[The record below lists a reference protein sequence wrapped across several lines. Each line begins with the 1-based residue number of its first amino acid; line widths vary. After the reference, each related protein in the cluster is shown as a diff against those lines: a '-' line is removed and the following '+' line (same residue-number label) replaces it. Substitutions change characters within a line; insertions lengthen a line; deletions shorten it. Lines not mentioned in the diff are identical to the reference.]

1 MACTFKKLKHFQ
13 GLEVRWYRLSSQID
27 KCTRWFQVK
36 WWMPELKQNMVV
48 DDGVFSYQIQVAKD
62 DHSNK
67 VRPD

>member
-1 MACTFKKLKHFQ
+1 
-13 GLEVRWYRLSSQID
+13 
-27 KCTRWFQVK
+27 
-36 WWMPELKQNMVV
+36 MPELKQNMVV